1 MDNFVAKLNEVITQ
15 ITGDVSVL
23 QEYKKQLSSYAHL
36 ADIDSI
42 WMDVE
47 GHKKNLYDLH
57 QQVDNYV
64 VKVNE
69 AITQISG
76 NVTSLQEYK
85 KQLSSYAHLADID
98 RIWKDVE
105 GHKNE
110 LNDLHQTISRL
121 SSDLQDSTEKINK
134 KMEDFKE
141 FQNCQ
146 TNRLKKKIN
155 IAYGI
160 TGISILFS
168 LVQLVLRLI
177 GIL

>member
-1 MDNFVAKLNEVITQ
+1 MLSMKQQVDNFVA
-15 ITGDVSVL
+15 
-23 QEYKKQLSSYAHL
+23 
-36 ADIDSI
+36 
-42 WMDVE
+42 
-47 GHKKNLYDLH
+47 
-57 QQVDNYV
+57 
-64 VKVNE
+64 KVNE
-69 AITQISG
+69 AITQMSG

-110 LNDLHQTISRL
+110 LNDLHQTFSRL